1 MDSEKMN
8 RWLTLGANFGVLVGL
23 VFLVFEL
30 KQANDLAEASAYRA
44 RGEEI
49 QSSLQAIALSPD
61 LAEIEVKVEQQGIG
75 ALSDVEVRRYRWWVQ
90 AALYRM
96 QNQFNDYRLGYLDDD
111 SYRAM
116 LRTATSQYDRWLE
129 LGIQIEDREF
139 RQTIEDA
146 IVAAE
151 APER

>member
-49 QSSLQAIALSPD
+49 QSALQAIALSPD
-61 LAEIEVKVEQQGIG
+61 LAEIEVKAEQQGVG
-75 ALSDVEVRRYRWWVQ
+75 ALSDVEARRYKSWVE
-90 AALYRM
+90 AVVYRM

-116 LRTATSQYDRWLE
+116 LRTATSRYDRWLE
-129 LGIQIEDREF
+129 LGILIEDREF
-139 RQTIEDA
+139 SQAIEDA